1 MPIGMSETIA
11 DFLEKHI
18 LANGGFQ
25 WNTEGDDNH
34 IFITYWCHTEFKTG
48 VVPLLLDANAL
59 DECGAFM
66 EAIGRGLSLNTI
78 RLRVK
83 GEYQNWR
90 KHNAEKLKNSA
101 KILKSLTSDED
112 NPEEDL
118 AQSLGRF

>member
-1 MPIGMSETIA
+1 MSETIA

-18 LANGGFQ
+18 SANGGFQ

-34 IFITYWCHTEFKTG
+34 IFITYWRHTEFKTG
-48 VVPLLLDANAL
+48 VAPLLLDANAL
-59 DECGAFM
+59 DECAAFM

-83 GEYQNWR
+83 GGYQNWR
-90 KHNAEKLKNSA
+90 KHNSAKLKNCA

-112 NPEEDL
+112 NP
-118 AQSLGRF
+118 